1 MAYYG
6 RINGTTSNS
15 SISCYISYTCIPSTK
30 YNNTE
35 VRATLYYSRTDGYKT
50 YGTWSG
56 SLTIN
61 GNTKTG
67 STSIQL
73 NGSNT
78 VSVISHTVTVPHN
91 ADGTKSI
98 TISASGG
105 ASGTTLTSTS
115 CSKKITLEPIPRQAN
130 LTAAN
135 DFNDEGNPI
144 ITYNNLAGNAVS
156 SLQAC
161 IADANG
167 NVIHVAYRDI
177 DKTGT
182 TYTFNLTD
190 AERTAL
196 LKAYTTSNSNTVKFY
211 VKTVIGEETFYSS
224 LAKTFS
230 IVNGGPTLNPTAI
243 DVDGAMTA
251 LTGNNNNI
259 VKYYSD
265 IQYAANAAARKQ
277 ATIKSYKIT
286 CGSASSTT
294 ATGTFTNVSTATVV
308 FSVTDSRGN
317 TTTQTLNKTLIPYI
331 KLTNDIAVNAPTTD
345 GKLSLTA
352 SGSYFSGSFGAN
364 SNTLTVQYR
373 YKTNSGEYGDWIT
386 INATVD
392 AANNKYTAT
401 ANLTGLNYKNSYTF
415 QTRAIDKIITIA
427 AAEKKVKTTP
437 VFDWGSND
445 FEFNVPVTAPTLSV
459 DNTITINN
467 KALNDWVFETGTVDG
482 WDYKKWKN
490 GKVEMWKAF
499 NVNVATQTPYGVGYY
514 NGSVLSHAFPRGL
527 TIARPY
533 IFLSV
538 TPSNAQIYSINLASA
553 TESSFSYYIS
563 CMATQAENTMQVNIY
578 AYGFQV

>member
-6 RINGTTSNS
+6 RINGSTSNG
-15 SISCYISYTCIPSTK
+15 SISCYISYTCIPSTI

-35 VRATLYYSRTDGYKT
+35 VRATLYYSRTDGYVT

-61 GNTKTG
+61 GNTKSG
-67 STSIQL
+67 SSSIQL

-98 TISASGG
+98 TISATGG

-115 CSKKITLEPIPRQAN
+115 CSKRITLEPIPRQAN

-135 DFNDEGNPI
+135 DFNDEGNPT

-182 TYTFNLTD
+182 TYTFNLTA

-230 IVNGGPTLNPTAI
+230 IVNGSPTLNPTAI
-243 DVDGAMTA
+243 DVDSAMTA

-331 KLTNDIAVNAPTTD
+331 KLTNDMAVNAPTTD

-352 SGSYFSGSFGAN
+352 SGNYFSGSFGAN

-373 YKTNSGEYGDWIT
+373 YKTNSGEYGNWIT
-386 INATVD
+386 ISATVD

-401 ANLTGLNYKNSYTF
+401 TNLTGLDYKSSYTF
-415 QTRAIDKIITIA
+415 QTRAIDKIATIA

-445 FEFNVPVTAPTLSV
+445 FEFNVPVLFNAGYSNYNVLLWQGAWYMTA
-459 DNTITINN
+459 N
-467 KALNDWVFETGTVDG
+467 
-482 WDYKKWKN
+482 
-490 GKVEMWKAF
+490 
-499 NVNVATQTPYGVGYY
+499 QTA
-514 NGSVLSHAFPRGL
+514 S
-527 TIARPY
+527 
-533 IFLSV
+533 
-538 TPSNAQIYSINLASA
+538 LASSVQNQPNGIVLVFSNYD
-553 TESSFSYYIS
+553 SSTSTANNYDWHCFFVPKYLVDIQGNTGHTFNMMSQSFGDICSKYLYIS
-563 CMATQAENTMQVNIY
+563 NTSIRGNDNNTKAATNNGINYNNSKYVMRYVF
-578 AYGFQV
+578 GV